1 MITSH
6 GTAKTL
12 AALTLLVGFGTT
24 ARAQPA
30 AVSVDWALKQTPR
43 QPGVDVTTPPVAGCK
58 VSPIPNPNPKAQGRS
73 MGSLVSGP
81 DGKPVRQFVSYDDK
95 NFNIIVYFAEGG
107 VEAYREVY
115 PPDAKEPFQFRWLGP
130 NGTKWGLDRN
140 RDGII
145 DEWVVMSPEE
155 ASQELAQAVIT
166 NDSKRISALMVTK
179 ENLSA
184 LGLPP
189 TDADKVL
196 ARAAGAAKRV
206 TDTATLLKLSDK
218 AKWLHVEY
226 GIPNTRP
233 ADSFGGR
240 DDYTAYKNGTVLVED
255 GGKGHAIQ
263 TGELVQIGRAWK
275 IVDGPAAGAAPPPRG
290 GGSNDG
296 APVPPEIKELVEKLN
311 ELDKNPPNLPTLAA
325 IAEFNAK
332 RAGILEEI
340 NRRLP
345 EDKKETWIKML
356 LDSHAAAA
364 EGGKAGN
371 QHVVRLDQFKKAYAE
386 PGANPVIGS
395 YAAYRL
401 LYAENAVA
409 MANITKDTEFA
420 TIQDK
425 WRDSLEAFVKAW
437 PQGADAPE
445 AFWRLGMAY
454 EHSGAKDSETK
465 ARATFETLAKNFA
478 TTPQGVKGAGA
489 LKRFD
494 SEGKPLELT
503 GQVLGTNQQF
513 SAAQPGKVV
522 VVYYWASWS
531 GSLAEDAKKLTAIL
545 KDYEKKGLVVV
556 TVSLDHDAK
565 TATDAVK
572 ASGLPGTH
580 LYATGGLDSSPLAA
594 TYGILAPP
602 HVFVAGKD
610 GKVTNRNAGVLTLED
625 DLKKLLADK

>member
-1 MITSH
+1 MTTSQV
-6 GTAKTL
+6 TVKTL
-12 AALTLLVGFGTT
+12 AAFTLLVGFGT
-24 ARAQPA
+24 AANAQPA
-30 AVSVDWALKQTPR
+30 PVTAEWALQQKPR
-43 QPGVDVTTPPVAGCK
+43 QPSVNVYTPPAATCK
-58 VSPIPNPNPKAQGRS
+58 VAPIPNPDPKAQGKS
-73 MGSLVSGP
+73 MGSIVTGA
-81 DGKPVRQFVSYDDK
+81 DGHPVRQFVSYDDK

-115 PPDAKEPFQFRWLGP
+115 SPNEKEPFQFRWLGP
-130 NGTKWGLDRN
+130 NGSKWGVDRN
-140 RDGII
+140 RDGVI

-155 ASQELAQAVIT
+155 ASQELAQAIIT
-166 NDSKRISALMVTK
+166 NDPKRISALLVTK

-184 LGLPP
+184 LGLPVA
-189 TDADKVL
+189 DADKVL

-206 TDTATLLKLSDK
+206 TDAAAVMKLSDK

-240 DDYTAYKNGTVLVED
+240 GDYTAYKNGTVLVED
-255 GGKGHAIQ
+255 GGKGHALQ
-263 TGELVQIGRAWK
+263 TGELVQIDRAWK
-275 IVDGPAAGAAPPPRG
+275 IVDGPAAGAA
-290 GGSNDG
+290 
-296 APVPPEIKELVEKLN
+296 APQGLGVGPDTQEVPEAIRALVEELN
-311 ELDKNPPNLPTLAA
+311 KLDKTAVNATTPPA
-325 IAEFNAK
+325 IAEFHAK
-332 RAGILEEI
+332 RADILEQI
-340 NRRLP
+340 NARLP

-356 LDSHAAAA
+356 LDSHASAA

-371 QHVVRLDQFKKAYAE
+371 KHLVRLEQFKKAYMQ
-386 PGANPVIGS
+386 PGANPAIAS

-409 MANITKDTEFA
+409 MANIMGNQFA
-420 TIQDK
+420 AVQEK
-425 WRDSLEAFVKAW
+425 WRASLEEFTKAF
-437 PQGADAPE
+437 PQSADSPE
-445 AFWRLGMAY
+445 AFWRLAMAY
-454 EHSGAKDSETK
+454 EHSGEKDAETK
-465 ARATFETLAKNFA
+465 ARTAFETLAKNFPA
-478 TTPQGVKGAGA
+478 TPQGVKGAGA

-513 SAAQPGKVV
+513 NAAQPGKVV
-522 VVYYWASWS
+522 VIYYWASWS
-531 GSLAEDAKKLTAIL
+531 GSLTEDAKKLQSL
-545 KDYEKKGLVVV
+545 VKDYEKKGLVVV

-580 LYATGGLDSSPLAA
+580 LFSEGGLDRSPLAA

-625 DLKKLLADK
+625 DLKKLLDK